1 LYICAFY
8 TFLMDISS
16 QFQELFTANG
26 LLQLLVLSL
35 LEVVLGIDNLI
46 FISLTAAKILDKK
59 QRGRAR
65 ITGLAFA
72 LIIRGGMLFSISWLA
87 SASAPLFYLGSLGIS
102 LGNLVMLAGG
112 IFLLWKTT
120 VEIKEKIYNEEDEER
135 TPTESISM
143 KSAIVQ
149 IIIIDFVFSF
159 DSILAAIK
167 VAQKTVESTANCPC
181 EAVQQAGTAAAHAP
195 QSNIVIMVGGV
206 LISMLIMLM
215 FSEGVSKFINQYPT
229 IKMLALAFL
238 LIIGTSLVL
247 DCFHIEIPKPF
258 LYSALGFGIFVE
270 GLNIYEKRMRKK
282 RNRHK
287 QESEIADK
295 GKDKGNEL

>member
-1 LYICAFY
+1 
-8 TFLMDISS
+8 MDISS
-16 QFQELFTANG
+16 QFHELLTANG
-26 LLQLLVLSL
+26 LIQLLVLSL

-46 FISLTAAKILDKK
+46 FISLTAAKILDKQ
-59 QRGRAR
+59 QRSRAR

-72 LIIRGGMLFSISWLA
+72 LIIRGGMLFGISWLA

-112 IFLLWKTT
+112 IFLLYKT
-120 VEIKEKIYNEEDEER
+120 VAEIKEKILSDDENEIKQG
-135 TPTESISM
+135 ESITM
-143 KSAIVQ
+143 RAAIVQ

-167 VAQKTVESTANCPC
+167 VAQKTVEEKLPCPG
-181 EAVQQAGTAAAHAP
+181 EVTEKAHAAATAHAG
-195 QSNIVIMVGGV
+195 QSNIVIMIGGV
-206 LISMLIMLM
+206 LISMIIMLM
-215 FSEGVSKFINQYPT
+215 FSEAVSKFINQYPT

-258 LYSALGFGIFVE
+258 LYAALGFGIFVE
-270 GLNIYEKRMRKK
+270 TLNIIEKRMRRK
-282 RNRHK
+282 RHRLK
-287 QESEIADK
+287 QESDIANK
-295 GKDKGNEL
+295 GKQKGNEL